1 MSETRREDF
10 DDPVATSSEEPTVG
24 TQPASLDDMDMDS
37 ASTIR
42 PMATE
47 AVFRPHFDDGSED
60 LSVGSRDTEPQE
72 NTAATRALSR
82 TRRLGGGL
90 VEIPRVRA
98 KDPLEALMSH
108 PVVAESKRFCWNC
121 GRPVGRSSAGKR
133 AQSEGWCPHCGS
145 SYSFLPQLNP
155 GDMVAD
161 QYEIKGCIAHGG
173 LGWVYLAF
181 DHNVNERP
189 VVLKGLV
196 HSGDAEAQKI
206 AMTERQFLA
215 EVTHPGIVKIYNFV
229 EHADQHGNPVGYI
242 VMEYVGG
249 TSLKPARGEKL
260 PVAQAIGYMLEI
272 LPALGYLH
280 SIGLTYNDLKPE
292 NIMITEEQ
300 LKLIDL
306 GAVSTINSFGY
317 LYGTP
322 GYQAPEI
329 VRTGPTVATD
339 IYTVGRTL
347 AALTLK
353 LRTRRGRYVDG
364 LPEDDPVLAEHDSFG
379 RALRRAIDPDPR
391 RRFGSTDEMSG
402 QLLGVLRE
410 VVAKDT
416 GSPKPGLSTVFSPTR
431 STFGIDLL
439 VAHTDVYLDGQVHS
453 ERLTAQ
459 EIVRA
464 LPVPLVDPT
473 DVGATVLSA
482 SVMSQPIQTLDQL
495 RAARHGALDSE
506 GIDLSDSVELP
517 LMEIRAL
524 LDLGDVAKA
533 TRKLEDLAERVGWP
547 WRLVWFKAVSELL
560 TADYDSATKHFT
572 AVLDTM
578 PGELGPKAALA
589 ATAELA
595 GTSDAGKFYNTVW
608 STDNGVISAGFG
620 LARAQ
625 SAAGERDAAVK
636 TLDKVPAM
644 SRHFTTARLTSA
656 VTLLSGRSSSEIT
669 EQQIRDAARRVEALP
684 DTEPRVLQIR
694 ALVLGTAMDWLADNT
709 ASTNH
714 ILGFPFTEH
723 GLQLG
728 VEASLRALA
737 RAAPTQAHRYAL
749 VDLANSVRPT
759 STF

>member
-1 MSETRREDF
+1 MST
-10 DDPVATSSEEPTVG
+10 AEEFEGPG
-24 TQPASLDDMDMDS
+24 TQPASLEDLEELDVDS
-37 ASTIR
+37 ASTVR
-42 PMATE
+42 PMATQ
-47 AVFRPHFDDGSED
+47 AVFRPHFDDSDGA
-60 LSVGSRDTEPQE
+60 SVGTADTEPEDQV
-72 NTAATRALSR
+72 TAMTRALAP

-90 VEIPRVRA
+90 VEIPRVREI
-98 KDPLEALMSH
+98 DPLSALMTN

-121 GRPVGRSSAGKR
+121 GKPVGRSSSDGR
-133 AQSEGWCPHCGS
+133 ALSEGWCPHCGS
-145 SYSFLPQLNP
+145 AYSFLPQLVP

-206 AMTERQFLA
+206 AMAERQFLA

-229 EHADQHGNPVGYI
+229 EHPDQHGNPVGYI

-249 TSLKPARGEKL
+249 KSLKQARGDKL
-260 PVAQAIGYMLEI
+260 PVAEGIGYMLEI

-280 SIGLTYNDLKPE
+280 SIGLAYNDLKPE
-292 NIMITEEQ
+292 NIMITEDQ

-306 GAVSTINSFGY
+306 GAVSRLNSFGY

-329 VRTGPTVATD
+329 VRTGPTIATD
-339 IYTVGRTL
+339 VYTVGRTL
-347 AALTLK
+347 ASLTLN
-353 LRTRRGRYVDG
+353 LRTRKGRYVEG
-364 LPEDDPVLAEHDSFG
+364 LPEDDPVLTDYDSFG
-379 RALRRAIDPDPR
+379 RLLRRAIDPDPR
-391 RRFGSTDEMSG
+391 RRFGSSEVMTS

-410 VVAKDT
+410 VVAQDT
-416 GSPKPGLSTVFSPTR
+416 GTPRPGLSTVFSPTR

-453 ERLTAQ
+453 EKLTAQ

-464 LPVPLVDPT
+464 LQVPLVDPT
-473 DVGATVLSA
+473 DVGAPVLSA
-482 SVMSQPIQTLDQL
+482 SVLSQPVQTLDQL

-506 GIDLSDSVELP
+506 GIDLSESVELP
-517 LMEIRAL
+517 LMEVRAL

-533 TRKLEDLAERVGWP
+533 TRKLDDLAGRVGWKASSRDVSQQ
-547 WRLVWFKAVSELL
+547 WRLTWFRAVSELL

-572 AVLDTM
+572 EVLNTL
-578 PGELGPKAALA
+578 PGELAPKLALA

-595 GTSDAGKFYNTVW
+595 GSADERKFYHTVW
-608 STDNGVISAGFG
+608 CSDNGIISAGFG

-625 SAAGERDAAVK
+625 SASGDRDAAVR
-636 TLDKVPAM
+636 TLDQVPAT

-656 VTLLSGRSSSEIT
+656 VTLLSGRSMTEIT
-669 EQQIRDAARRVEALP
+669 EQHIRDAARRVEALP
-684 DTEPRVLQIR
+684 DSEPRVLQIR

-728 VEASLRALA
+728 VEAALRGLA
-737 RAAPTQAHRYAL
+737 RVAPTQAHRYAL